1 MKKLESKK
9 IICFDN
15 FVFNEILGAEYSRDL
30 PDNPPDT
37 FRTTSRYYPDKHLIQ
52 VRLTAGWSNL
62 QDFKHSCSSQI
73 GSECGKKITNH
84 HSIGNIATYHYLLV
98 VSDLLRSSVLYF
110 YSAHVYT
117 SRLIG

>member
-52 VRLTAGWSNL
+52 VRLTAGWSGGW
-62 QDFKHSCSSQI
+62 SSDYNSTSWSKI
-73 GSECGKKITNH
+73 SSIAVVPKLDPSVAKK
-84 HSIGNIATYHYLLV
+84 
-98 VSDLLRSSVLYF
+98 
-110 YSAHVYT
+110 
-117 SRLIG
+117 